1 MKEILIVLAMVGFYF
16 LMQLYVLPR
25 LGIST

>member
-16 LMQLYVLPR
+16 LMQLYVLPG